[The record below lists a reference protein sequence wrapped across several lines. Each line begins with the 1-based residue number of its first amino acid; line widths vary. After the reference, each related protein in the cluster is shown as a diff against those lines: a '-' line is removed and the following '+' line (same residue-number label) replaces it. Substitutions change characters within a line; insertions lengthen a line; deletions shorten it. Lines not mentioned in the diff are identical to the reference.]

1 MNAFAIVLILAWMA
15 KQSIEGILQAM
26 WRI

>member
-1 MNAFAIVLILAWMA
+1 MSDFAIALILAWMA
-15 KQSIEGILQAM
+15 KQSIEEILQAM